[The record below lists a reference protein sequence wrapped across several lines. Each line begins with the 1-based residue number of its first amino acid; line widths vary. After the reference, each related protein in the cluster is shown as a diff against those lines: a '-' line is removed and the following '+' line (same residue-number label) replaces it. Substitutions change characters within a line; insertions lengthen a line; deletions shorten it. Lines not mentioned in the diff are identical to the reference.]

1 MDYLLCIPARETN
14 TRENCEKIHNVL
26 ARMSDTYKL
35 RIVPEP
41 VKNKQFPCP
50 PYYKK
55 YRIYK
60 PVKERDTNGE
70 AYLEKEEEE
79 MILSSC
85 KTEEEQELMKGC
97 IYAYQYSAAIVL
109 KSFREKEKK
118 NKMQVRPLSERTQAA
133 KGAGTPVRGGRPG
146 TSEKV
151 EKPESERG
159 AQERPSGSDRPERS
173 DRAYRNRTADRAAEG
188 GAERAQGRERD
199 RSERERASRVSGAE
213 RTADRRGGNR
223 AVPESEKK
231 EERPLSGRRERF
243 ERRSAR
249 RGERPEVERNEVVRE
264 KTQEIEVQ
272 AQQRTEVSGSEIV
285 KAEPKKVEVPEPSK
299 TESTNPGVQRPESP
313 VPEMRN
319 PEIQSVKTP
328 TSEPQKPESPKTEP
342 QNQAPQIPT
351 SQAPASRKTEEE
363 ELKATPL
370 ARSNDISA
378 QGALPFRAHAET
390 GSLPPFRDTTA
401 TVTAQPMQRKSE
413 GYAPMER
420 KPAAQPQ
427 EPDPQA

>member
-85 KTEEEQELMKGC
+85 KTEEEQELMKSC

-118 NKMQVRPLSERTQAA
+118 NKMQVRPLSERTPAA
-133 KGAGTPVRGGRPG
+133 KGAGAAGRGGRPG
-146 TSEKV
+146 VSEKT
-151 EKPESERG
+151 EKSELDCTV
-159 AQERPSGSDRPERS
+159 QERPSGGERPERVSRNRAS
-173 DRAYRNRTADRAAEG
+173 DRMADG
-188 GAERAQGRERD
+188 SAERTPGREKERP
-199 RSERERASRVSGAE
+199 ERERPARVSGTEKA
-213 RTADRRGGNR
+213 ADRRSSR
-223 AVPESEKK
+223 AVAEGEKK
-231 EERPLSGRRERF
+231 EERPASARRERF
-243 ERRSAR
+243 ERRPPR
-249 RGERPEVERNEVVRE
+249 RGERPEAEREEN
-264 KTQEIEVQ
+264 
-272 AQQRTEVSGSEIV
+272 VS
-285 KAEPKKVEVPEPSK
+285 AEPKRAEQSK
-299 TESTNPGVQRPESP
+299 
-313 VPEMRN
+313 
-319 PEIQSVKTP
+319 
-328 TSEPQKPESPKTEP
+328 
-342 QNQAPQIPT
+342 A
-351 SQAPASRKTEEE
+351 A
-363 ELKATPL
+363 PL
-370 ARSNDISA
+370 ARSNEAPA
-378 QGALPFRAHAET
+378 QGELPFRARTET
-390 GSLPPFRDTTA
+390 GSIPPFRDSVSA
-401 TVTAQPMQRKSE
+401 AAAQPMQRKSE

-420 KPAAQPQ
+420 KTVPQPQ
-427 EPDPQA
+427 EPDSQA

>member
-85 KTEEEQELMKGC
+85 KTEEERELMKSC

-133 KGAGTPVRGGRPG
+133 KGAGGSVRGGRPG
-146 TSEKV
+146 IPEKA
-151 EKPESERG
+151 EKPEQERG
-159 AQERPSGSDRPERS
+159 AQGRSAISERPE
-173 DRAYRNRTADRAAEG
+173 RAYRNRTAERTAEGSDERTTGREGARAA
-188 GAERAQGRERD
+188 
-199 RSERERASRVSGAE
+199 RVSGAE
-213 RTADRRGGNR
+213 RAADRRSGNR
-223 AVPESEKK
+223 ALQEGEKK
-231 EERPLSGRRERF
+231 EERLASGKREKF
-243 ERRSAR
+243 ERRASR
-249 RGERPEVERNEVVRE
+249 RAERLEPERNEPVRD
-264 KTQEIEVQ
+264 KVQEAEAP
-272 AQQRTEVSGSEIV
+272 AQKAAAPEPEAV
-285 KAEPKKVEVPEPSK
+285 KADLKKAETVGVEASNPGTQNAESAGKKVEL
-299 TESTNPGVQRPESP
+299 
-313 VPEMRN
+313 
-319 PEIQSVKTP
+319 
-328 TSEPQKPESPKTEP
+328 PKTEAQKP
-342 QNQAPQIPT
+342 DLSRMESANPET
-351 SQAPASRKTEEE
+351 KKHEVTGTEAPAPEP
-363 ELKATPL
+363 KATPI
-370 ARSNDISA
+370 ARSKEAPVQSE
-378 QGALPFRAHAET
+378 LPFRAYAET
-390 GSLPPFRDTTA
+390 GSLPTFRDAASAA
-401 TVTAQPMQRKSE
+401 TVQPMQRKSA

-420 KPAAQPQ
+420 KAVLQPQ
-427 EPDPQA
+427 KPDSQA

>member
-85 KTEEEQELMKGC
+85 KTEEEQELMKSC

-133 KGAGTPVRGGRPG
+133 RGVSGPIRGGRPEAPEKAEK
-146 TSEKV
+146 SEQ
-151 EKPESERG
+151 ERG

-173 DRAYRNRTADRAAEG
+173 ERSYRNRTADRAAD
-188 GAERAQGRERD
+188 RA
-199 RSERERASRVSGAE
+199 
-213 RTADRRGGNR
+213 ADG
-223 AVPESEKK
+223 PEH
-231 EERPLSGRRERF
+231 
-243 ERRSAR
+243 
-249 RGERPEVERNEVVRE
+249 
-264 KTQEIEVQ
+264 
-272 AQQRTEVSGSEIV
+272 
-285 KAEPKKVEVPEPSK
+285 
-299 TESTNPGVQRPESP
+299 QRPEAGHRP
-313 VPEMRN
+313 DRGGVP
-319 PEIQSVKTP
+319 
-328 TSEPQKPESPKTEP
+328 
-342 QNQAPQIPT
+342 
-351 SQAPASRKTEEE
+351 
-363 ELKATPL
+363 
-370 ARSNDISA
+370 
-378 QGALPFRAHAET
+378 GH
-390 GSLPPFRDTTA
+390 SLLEGQDVP
-401 TVTAQPMQRKSE
+401 SE
-413 GYAPMER
+413 GTAPRGQGR
-420 KPAAQPQ
+420 KRQWMRK
-427 EPDPQA
+427 

>member
-1 MDYLLCIPARETN
+1 
-14 TRENCEKIHNVL
+14 
-26 ARMSDTYKL
+26 MSDTYKL

-133 KGAGTPVRGGRPG
+133 KGAGSPARGGRPG

-173 DRAYRNRTADRAAEG
+173 DRAYRNRTADRAAERS
-188 GAERAQGRERD
+188 AERVQGRERE

-213 RTADRRGGNR
+213 RAADRRGGNR
-223 AVPESEKK
+223 AVPEGEKK

-285 KAEPKKVEVPEPSK
+285 KVEPKKVEAPEPSK

-328 TSEPQKPESPKTEP
+328 TSEPQ
-342 QNQAPQIPT
+342 NQA

-370 ARSNDISA
+370 ARSNNISA